1 MKVGY
6 AMIRNPT
13 DPIEDQIALLK
24 SYGCELIYKEL
35 IYKKEDQRHALSE
48 LLEDLKPKSILA
60 IESLKI
66 VAPKMDSPI
75 GLAEVLI
82 ERNCKLHLISDNK
95 TLDKND
101 LLHFSSFWN
110 EMLKFRGAAKSR
122 WTKKGIKK
130 MQERFSESS

>member
-13 DPIEDQIALLK
+13 DLIEDQIDLLK
-24 SYGCELIYKEL
+24 GYGCELIYKEL
-35 IYKKEDQRHALSE
+35 IYEKEDQRHVLSE
-48 LLEDLKPKSILA
+48 LLENLEPESILA

-82 ERNCKLHLISDNK
+82 ERGCKLHLVSDNK

-101 LLHFSSFWN
+101 LMHFSSFWS
-110 EMLKFRGAAKSR
+110 EMLRFRGTVKSR
-122 WTKKGIKK
+122 WTKKGIKE
-130 MQERFSESS
+130 MQEKQGD